1 MQTSQV
7 HIGGSEK
14 PTGSKFFQYYMV
26 ADCHKCNV
34 SVMRHVA
41 AELYVVEDDWS
52 PSVRCH
58 WCGMAW
64 PNFVVYGG
72 SVMRHE
78 VNSFDPCEKQ
88 CQLEVGEFG
97 APSGLLQRP
106 GTFANLFK
114 SATAPGPCQGS
125 VVGTG
130 SELQQLRRLQLP
142 SRKNMAEL
150 QFQSQSEAKR
160 SRVEPHSGGTNA
172 SGSGIVATASSSSAS
187 AALPNCM
194 WCMKPMGQ
202 CGCSNSGNSS

>member
-14 PTGSKFFQYYMV
+14 PTGSKFFQYSMV

-58 WCGMAW
+58 WCGMVW

-97 APSGLLQRP
+97 VPSDLLQ
-106 GTFANLFK
+106 
-114 SATAPGPCQGS
+114 
-125 VVGTG
+125 
-130 SELQQLRRLQLP
+130 
-142 SRKNMAEL
+142 
-150 QFQSQSEAKR
+150 
-160 SRVEPHSGGTNA
+160 
-172 SGSGIVATASSSSAS
+172 
-187 AALPNCM
+187 
-194 WCMKPMGQ
+194 
-202 CGCSNSGNSS
+202 